1 MPTNATQKTPA
12 PPAPPDLNTEVAN
25 RLGDPFEHHYQ
36 GLLRTNDPLL
46 LERAS
51 GSVQAMQIYRD
62 LKRDGKVF
70 SALQKRRNALIA
82 RPWAVEPVGH
92 KDQAAVE
99 LVQTMLK
106 SIGFDQVCREL
117 LDALLMGFVPAEIV
131 WQKRDGLIYPQRIV
145 QRSQSRF
152 VYVQTDPNQ
161 APALHL
167 LTRQNMLV
175 GEAVPPYKFIVHR
188 QDPQDDNPYGNG
200 LGLQLFWPVFFKR
213 KGIVS
218 WNKLNE
224 RFGSPTPLGKYPN
237 NATQPQKNTLL
248 QALQALQNDGAIIIP
263 EGMQVEFLE
272 SKLTGNITTQESLC
286 NYMDN
291 WISEVILSQ
300 ETASKTGGTA
310 TAADERE
317 SVRLDLVQADADLL
331 SDTLNRTL
339 LAWFCE
345 LNGLPPCNVS
355 RIITKAEDKKALSE
369 TDKNVASL
377 GYQPTLA
384 RITEKYGE
392 GWQPAPKQPPAQGQA
407 QGPAPTNNFSEV
419 GVGPRTYP
427 SPPSPQSPP
436 DPIDSIIASV
446 KAEAGWQELIEPMV
460 SPLQA
465 AMDASAQAN
474 ESAAQL
480 LQRLSTILPAMDNH
494 ALTDALS
501 KSAYLAHLIAT
512 AGADGTP

>member
-1 MPTNATQKTPA
+1 MPTNATLKTPA
-12 PPAPPDLNTEVAN
+12 PPVPPDLNTEVAN

-70 SALQKRRNALIA
+70 SGLQKRRNALIA

-92 KDQAAVE
+92 KDQTAVE

-131 WQKRDGLIYPQRIV
+131 WQKRDGLIWPQRIV

-152 VYVQTDPNQ
+152 VYVQTDPHQ

-175 GEAVPPYKFIVHR
+175 GEPVPPYKFIVHR

-300 ETASKTGGTA
+300 ETAQKTGGTA

-339 LAWFCE
+339 LQWFCE

-369 TDKNVASL
+369 TDKNIAAL

-392 GWQPAPKQPPAQGQA
+392 GWQPAP
-407 QGPAPTNNFSEV
+407 PAPANPAASFAE
-419 GVGPRTYP
+419 P
-427 SPPSPQSPP
+427 SAAPLAAPGTP
-436 DPIDSIIASV
+436 DPIDSIIDAV
-446 KAEAGWQELIEPMV
+446 KAEAGWQELLDPMV
-460 SPLQA
+460 APLQQ

-480 LQRLSTILPAMDNH
+480 LQRLSTILPAMDNR

-501 KSAYLAHLIAT
+501 KSAYLANLIAT
-512 AGADGTP
+512 TQGD